1 MKTAIQSKSDNKTP
15 INQVVTTNGRS
26 GNVSASRLRI
36 EEFFENAT
44 KPHTRAE
51 IAKACGV
58 HENTAGHVINDLL
71 MKGIVWN
78 LTQARNRVSE
88 YILSS
93 KRDKKPVEREQRY
106 VPTEVYRWSYAAPAR
121 AGAADHED
129 IPSRRPDGLVK
140 HQPMMLMASKVKGGE
155 SAR

>member
-15 INQVVTTNGRS
+15 INQVVTTTGRS

-36 EEFFENAT
+36 EAFLEAAT
-44 KPHTRAE
+44 RPYTRAE

-58 HENTAGHVINDLL
+58 HENTVGHVINDLV

-93 KRDKKPVEREQRY
+93 KREKKPAKEPRF
-106 VPTEVYRWSYAAPAR
+106 VPAEVYRWSYAAPAR
-121 AGAADHED
+121 AGAADHEA
-129 IPSRRPDGLVK
+129 IPSRRADGLVK
-140 HQPMMLMASKVKGGE
+140 HQPMMLMASKVRGGE